1 MSRESL
7 LETLIES
14 DAHVRNLVSP
24 FLDINFDKIP
34 VKDNAINHLK
44 LLAEDLNKIINSCK
58 SDMEQSSEDIIY
70 PIDINEMSSVQN
82 VTSYN
87 QSSLETLATNT
98 IHIKNDNDDYEDIPS
113 SSQSLPVQNIIP
125 SQQSFSPPSPEIH
138 TKIEIIEDY
147 NDNFVTT
154 ENVETAEVVSIG
166 SSVRDEQKYLEDKLK
181 DQKRR
186 FYKNKYNYRYKN
198 KMPPN
203 LNNMQTSS
211 NTLNIPLKI
220 TTNEIIPN
228 SNHSGCRTIE
238 KPARSFSS
246 PRIILTKFDSNN
258 PGLTS
263 VFKYV

>member
-14 DAHVRNLVSP
+14 DAHIRNIVSP
-24 FLDINFDKIP
+24 FIDLNFDQIP
-34 VKDNAINHLK
+34 VKDNAIDHLK

-58 SDMEQSSEDIIY
+58 PDMEQSSEDIIY
-70 PIDINEMSSVQN
+70 PIDVNEMSSVQN

-87 QSSLETLATNT
+87 QSSFETLATNT
-98 IHIKNDNDDYEDIPS
+98 ILIKNDNDDYEDIPS
-113 SSQSLPVQNIIP
+113 SSQSIPIQNISP
-125 SQQSFSPPSPEIH
+125 SQQSFSATSPEIL

-154 ENVETAEVVSIG
+154 ENVETEVDSID
-166 SSVRDEQKYLEDKLK
+166 SSVRDEQKYIEEKLK

-198 KMPPN
+198 KIPPN

-211 NTLNIPLKI
+211 NTQNTPLQT

-238 KPARSFSS
+238 ESARSFTS
-246 PRIILTKFDSNN
+246 PRIMLTKFDSNN
-258 PGLTS
+258 PVLTS

>member
-14 DAHVRNLVSP
+14 DAHIRNIISP
-24 FLDINFDKIP
+24 FIDINFDQIP

-58 SDMEQSSEDIIY
+58 PDIEQSSEDIMY
-70 PIDINEMSSVQN
+70 PIDVNEMSSVQN
-82 VTSYN
+82 VTAYN
-87 QSSLETLATNT
+87 QSSLEMLATNT
-98 IHIKNDNDDYEDIPS
+98 IHIKNDDDYVDTPS
-113 SSQSLPVQNIIP
+113 SSQSQPVQNFTL
-125 SQQSFSPPSPEIH
+125 SEQSFSATSPEIL

-154 ENVETAEVVSIG
+154 ENIETEVVSIG
-166 SSVRDEQKYLEDKLK
+166 SSVRDEQKYIEDKLK

-198 KMPPN
+198 KMPPS
-203 LNNMQTSS
+203 LNNTQTS
-211 NTLNIPLKI
+211 NTQNTALLKT
-220 TTNEIIPN
+220 TTNEIVPN
-228 SNHSGCRTIE
+228 SNHSGYRTIE
-238 KPARSFSS
+238 KPIHTLSS

-258 PGLTS
+258 PVHTS